1 MTKKTSF
8 LYVAGL
14 ILVFWGSWTALM
26 ESEIVFNKS
35 YMMTLDALGKPG
47 VTQQH
52 WSYFIG
58 AVGAVILGIVLLVV
72 GYRKQKTSK

>member
-1 MTKKTSF
+1 
-8 LYVAGL
+8 
-14 ILVFWGSWTALM
+14 M